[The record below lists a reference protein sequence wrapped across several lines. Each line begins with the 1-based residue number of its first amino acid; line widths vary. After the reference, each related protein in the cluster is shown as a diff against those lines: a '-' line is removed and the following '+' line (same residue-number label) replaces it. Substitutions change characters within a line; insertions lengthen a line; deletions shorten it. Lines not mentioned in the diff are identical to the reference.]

1 MQLILIRHGETSWN
15 KEGRIQGISD
25 IELSEAGIKQARLLA
40 LSLKDQPIDA
50 IHASPLKRALKTAEL
65 INEYHRKEI
74 QTHSDL
80 MEMDQGDFEGYSF
93 KELMSCEKDFLN
105 KWIADPASVQMPN
118 GESLNQLQTRAWRT
132 LETILQYVKGLTPL
146 QTGLVLMAQPVV
158 MGALSPVAGRLSDRI
173 EPAVL
178 ASAGMAL
185 TTLGLAL
192 LGFLDAAAP
201 LAPIVA
207 VLLLIGAGFALFSSP
222 NTNAIMASV
231 ERRHRARPRQYRRS
245 HTRRFWPARPGR
257 RACRGYSRP
266 GSGE

>member
-132 LETILQYVKGLTPL
+132 LETIINQEENA
-146 QTGLVLMAQPVV
+146 LVVAHNFTIAAILCRLRNIS
-158 MGALSPVAGRLSDRI
+158 LSEFRGTCVDN
-173 EPAVL
+173 
-178 ASAGMAL
+178 ASKTIVRFQDGEAEIM
-185 TTLGLAL
+185 L
-192 LGFLDAAAP
+192 LND
-201 LAPIVA
+201 
-207 VLLLIGAGFALFSSP
+207 
-222 NTNAIMASV
+222 
-231 ERRHRARPRQYRRS
+231 RS
-245 HTRRFWPARPGR
+245 HL
-257 RACRGYSRP
+257 
-266 GSGE
+266 